1 MFNFVRIRVKLW
13 GARGSNPML
22 QAVAPSLTLKTNK
35 RASRRDNMT
44 KDEEIKK
51 LKEDIKLLKW
61 KEKNS
66 VMICGFSSDD
76 DADGERAKE
85 LGVGDGETFF
95 DFDEEGFI
103 EDALYQLKCELKYDR
118 VFRNGDE
125 E

>member
-1 MFNFVRIRVKLW
+1 
-13 GARGSNPML
+13 
-22 QAVAPSLTLKTNK
+22 
-35 RASRRDNMT
+35 MT

-51 LKEDIKLLKW
+51 LKEELNYHK
-61 KEKNS
+61 KNS

-76 DADGERAKE
+76 DDDGERAKE
-85 LGVGDGETFF
+85 LGVKENETFF

>member
-1 MFNFVRIRVKLW
+1 
-13 GARGSNPML
+13 
-22 QAVAPSLTLKTNK
+22 
-35 RASRRDNMT
+35 MT

-51 LKEDIKLLKW
+51 LKEELNYHK
-61 KEKNS
+61 KNS

-76 DADGERAKE
+76 DDDGERAKE
-85 LGVGDGETFF
+85 LGVKENETFF

-118 VFRNGDE
+118 VFRNGGE